1 MFNKDIEERKNNQSV
16 MNNAITEIKNPLEG
30 ANNRVSEIEKKKS
43 ELEDRRWK

>member
-30 ANNRVSEIEKKKS
+30 ANNRVREIEKKKWAG
-43 ELEDRRWK
+43 R